1 MYALRMEEQP
11 DGSEI
16 GRILTEQADYYEAR
30 AAEYE
35 DCYLRRGRYDHGP
48 EENAKWFTETAR
60 LEAAV
65 DRFDASGTVLE
76 LACGTGLWT
85 RFLAP
90 RAERLVAVDSSAKVI
105 ELNRSRYGAPTVDY
119 RQADIFEWTPSA
131 GERFDAIF
139 FGFFISHIPPS
150 LFSGFWDNLR
160 RWLAPGGSVFFCDD
174 AAGSQRPFSG
184 ERIHD
189 APDFALKRGLRDGRE
204 FTIVKI
210 FYEARELTGTLD
222 TLGWDAEISTTGAL
236 FVHGI
241 ARPRS

>member
-1 MYALRMEEQP
+1 VYAFPMEEQP
-11 DGSEI
+11 EVSEI
-16 GRILTEQADYYEAR
+16 GRMLEEQADYYEAR

-48 EENAKWFTETAR
+48 QENAKWFAETAR
-60 LEAAV
+60 LESAV

-90 RAERLVAVDSSAKVI
+90 RAQRLVAVDSSAKVL
-105 ELNRSRYGAPTVDY
+105 ELNRSRYGAPNVDY
-119 RQADIFEWTPSA
+119 RQADIFDWAPSA

-150 LFSGFWDNLR
+150 LFAGFWHDLR
-160 RWLAPGGSVFFCDD
+160 QWLAPGGSVFFCDD

-184 ERIHD
+184 ERIQD
-189 APDFALKRGLRDGRE
+189 APGFALKRGLSDGRE

-210 FYEARELTGTLD
+210 FYAVQELTSMLHA
-222 TLGWDAEISTTGAL
+222 LGWDADVATTGAL
-236 FVHGI
+236 FIHGT
-241 ARPRS
+241 ASPSP

>member
-1 MYALRMEEQP
+1 MEEP
-11 DGSEI
+11 PGMSEI
-16 GRILTEQADYYEAR
+16 GRILEEQADYYEAR

-35 DCYLRRGRYDHGP
+35 DCYLRRGRYDRGP
-48 EENAKWFTETAR
+48 EANAEWFAQTAR

-90 RAERLVAVDSSAKVI
+90 RAQCLVAVDSSATVL
-105 ELNRSRYGAPTVDY
+105 ELNRNRYGAPNVDY
-119 RQADIFEWTPSA
+119 RQADIFDWAPSA

-150 LFSGFWDNLR
+150 MFAGFWQDLR

-174 AAGSQRPFSG
+174 AAGSERPFSG
-184 ERIHD
+184 ERIED
-189 APDFALKRGLRDGRE
+189 APGFALKLGLSDGRE

-210 FYEARELTGTLD
+210 FYEAGELTGMLGAF
-222 TLGWDAEISTTGAL
+222 GWDTDIGTTGRL
-236 FVHGI
+236 FIHGT
-241 ARPRS
+241 ASPKA

>member
-1 MYALRMEEQP
+1 MQEQP
-11 DGSEI
+11 GAGEI
-16 GRILTEQADYYEAR
+16 GRILEEQASYYEAR

-48 EENAKWFTETAR
+48 EQNAMWFAETAR

-90 RAERLVAVDSSAKVI
+90 RAQRLVAVDSSTNVI
-105 ELNRSRYGAPTVDY
+105 ELNRSRYGGPNVEY
-119 RQADIFEWTPSA
+119 RQADIFEWAPPA

-139 FGFFISHIPPS
+139 FGFFISHIPPP
-150 LFSGFWDNLR
+150 LFAGFWRDLE

-174 AAGSQRPFSG
+174 AAGSDRPFSG
-184 ERIHD
+184 QRIED
-189 APDFALKRGLRDGRE
+189 APDFALRRRLTDGRE

-210 FYEARELTGTLD
+210 FYEAEELTGALNA
-222 TLGWDAEISTTGAL
+222 LGWDADVSTTGAL
-236 FVHGI
+236 FMHGT
-241 ARPRS
+241 ASQRV